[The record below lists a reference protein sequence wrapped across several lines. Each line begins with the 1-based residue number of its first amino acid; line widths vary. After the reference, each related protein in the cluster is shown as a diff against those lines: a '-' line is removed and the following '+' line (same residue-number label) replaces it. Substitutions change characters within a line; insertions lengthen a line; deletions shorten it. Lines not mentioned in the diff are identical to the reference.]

1 MIDNAP
7 YDISPVARRLLSSLK
22 KRPAMYLGKKSL
34 TRFEAWYH
42 GYEAAI
48 LTAKLPYREHNI
60 LPDGEVSIHDYAAEK
75 YLGKGRESTC
85 GWINC
90 IRAYERDDEKAL
102 DVCFGFIDEYLMFLG
117 FEPIPEWD
125 EEQKKFYAETFGE

>member
-1 MIDNAP
+1 MKDNVP
-7 YDISPVARRLLSSLK
+7 YDISAAARRLLSSLK

-48 LTAKLPYREHNI
+48 RAAKLPYYEHNI
-60 LPDGEVSIHDYAAEK
+60 LPCGEVSIHDYAAEK

-90 IRAYERDDEKAL
+90 IRACEPDDEKAL
-102 DVCFGFIDEYLMFLG
+102 DVCFGFMDEYLMFLG

-125 EEQKKFYAETFGE
+125 GEQEKFYAEIFGE

>member
-1 MIDNAP
+1 MINNGP
-7 YDISPVARRLLSSLK
+7 FDIPTAERRLLSSLR

-48 LTAKLPYREHNI
+48 VTAGLSYYEHNI
-60 LPDGEVSIHDYAAEK
+60 LPDGKMSIHDYAAEK
-75 YLGKGRESTC
+75 YLGKGKESTC

-90 IRAYERDDEKAL
+90 IRTFEPDDTKAL
-102 DVCFGFIDEYLMFLG
+102 DVCFEFLDEYLIHLG
-117 FEPIPEWD
+117 FEPVPDWD
-125 EEQKKFYAETFGE
+125 EEHKKFYAENFGE

>member
-90 IRAYERDDEKAL
+90 IRVYERDDVKAL